1 MRNVGAL
8 QALHDGEL
16 TRDHVD
22 DAARDHKGRNAAGT
36 AAHHRVVVGADGGK
50 TADARTDRN
59 ARHRS
64 VFLSDL
70 EAGVLKRHQA
80 GGNAE
85 MHEAVE
91 AADFLDAE
99 VLRGVEILH
108 FACDLAAEFRRIK
121 GGDAADA
128 ALAFKRILPACRKIR
143 AKGGDHAEAGHDY
156 AAIHHFQK
164 LLASRPEH
172 PEAPTDGLAETRDIP
187 VPANK
192 AGPVAESR

>member
-16 TRDHVD
+16 TRNHVD

-64 VFLSDL
+64 VFLGDL

-99 VLRGVEILH
+99 ILRGVKILH
-108 FACDLAAEFRRIK
+108 FACNLAAEF
-121 GGDAADA
+121 
-128 ALAFKRILPACRKIR
+128 
-143 AKGGDHAEAGHDY
+143 
-156 AAIHHFQK
+156 
-164 LLASRPEH
+164 
-172 PEAPTDGLAETRDIP
+172 
-187 VPANK
+187 
-192 AGPVAESR
+192 